1 MGHLLPCHDPPADP
15 GGGPGSGQA
24 RPATSGIICCA
35 RFRAIHGRTRSGQV
49 SGYHNWK
56 SSRIELQPRP
66 APGTSCSSGLMPR
79 RSPGRR
85 KQPGLRLSRE
95 SPSALPPFRDPA
107 SLVRIFLR
115 FIKGSPLTRAPG
127 RRNGSETS
135 VPAPLQQR
143 KACFPDQQRRKRTRQ
158 AFRERPVGGPDLPE
172 RLNPFLPAPAT
183 GSLLHGAARK
193 RLSRGDDRG
202 SEPFPAAPPALTG
215 LAHGPVPSQVRQH
228 VAQPQGPSGAERVV
242 PPGEALSRLLAAV
255 LVAAGTAV
263 LDDVGL
269 GAETADQRQL
279 AAARQAVRQRRR
291 ARSSRPAPRDARR
304 LPCQRR
310 CRSRPSPGR

>member
-15 GGGPGSGQA
+15 GGGPGSSQA
-24 RPATSGIICCA
+24 RPATSGIICRA

-202 SEPFPAAPPALTG
+202 SEPFPAAPPA
-215 LAHGPVPSQVRQH
+215 HGSCAWPSPVS
-228 VAQPQGPSGAERVV
+228 GP
-242 PPGEALSRLLAAV
+242 P
-255 LVAAGTAV
+255 
-263 LDDVGL
+263 
-269 GAETADQRQL
+269 
-279 AAARQAVRQRRR
+279 
-291 ARSSRPAPRDARR
+291 ARSSTTTGAFRGGAG
-304 LPCQRR
+304 
-310 CRSRPSPGR
+310 RSSW